1 MIKAGIIGGTGYT
14 GGELIRLLLNHPN
27 VELSFVTS
35 YSNVGK
41 KVTDLHQ
48 DLIGEID
55 LEFIDNSTDA
65 DVLFLALPHKESKIW
80 LENNNAVSYTH
91 LDVYKRQILFLFQS
105 LHKMISF
112 GTVVKVV

>member
-1 MIKAGIIGGTGYT
+1 MQKTMIKAGIIGGTGYT

-27 VELSFVTS
+27 AELAFVTS

-65 DVLFLALPHKESKIW
+65 DVAFFWLYHTKKVKSGSKLITSEM
-80 LENNNAVSYTH
+80 L
-91 LDVYKRQILFLFQS
+91 L
-105 LHKMISF
+105 
-112 GTVVKVV
+112 